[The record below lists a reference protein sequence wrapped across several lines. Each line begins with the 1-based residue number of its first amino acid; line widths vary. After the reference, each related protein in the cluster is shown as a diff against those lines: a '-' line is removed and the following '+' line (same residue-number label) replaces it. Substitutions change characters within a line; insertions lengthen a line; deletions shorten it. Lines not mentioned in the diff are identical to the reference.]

1 MTLRNYQ
8 ETISDSAA
16 ESLHTCGMAYLAME
30 VRTGKT
36 FTALAAAGKYG
47 AKNVLFVT
55 KKNALPSIEADYG
68 TLSPAYALKA
78 VNFESLHKVT
88 GTYDLIIIDEAHS
101 VGVAFPKPSKKA
113 QELKRICQ
121 GLSVMYLSGTPSPES
136 YSQMYH
142 QLWVSSHSPW
152 AAFPN
157 FYKWVNAG
165 YVTKQTRV
173 INGFSINDYSKLE
186 RTPIL
191 S

>member
-36 FTALAAAGKYG
+36 FTALAASEKYG
-47 AKNVLFVT
+47 AKSVLFVT

-88 GTYDLIIIDEAHS
+88 GTYDLVIIDEAHS
-101 VGVAFPKPSKKA
+101 VGAAFPKPSKRA
-113 QELKRICQ
+113 QELKGYARGCRLSICR
-121 GLSVMYLSGTPSPES
+121 GHRHLKATVRCTT
-136 YSQMYH
+136 
-142 QLWVSSHSPW
+142 
-152 AAFPN
+152 N
-157 FYKWVNAG
+157 CK
-165 YVTKQTRV
+165 
-173 INGFSINDYSKLE
+173 
-186 RTPIL
+186 
-191 S
+191 